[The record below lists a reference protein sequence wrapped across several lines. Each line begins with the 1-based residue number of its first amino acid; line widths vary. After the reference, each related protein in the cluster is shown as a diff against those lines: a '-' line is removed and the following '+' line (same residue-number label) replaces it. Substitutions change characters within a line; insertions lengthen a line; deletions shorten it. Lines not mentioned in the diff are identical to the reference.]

1 VEPAQP
7 PAGPTDPPVDPT
19 QPPAGPADPPD
30 EAPPVEPTPAQPTE
44 AFTAEVTG
52 PSIAVRAALPAGTDD
67 ATVTCTWGFGDG
79 DVATGTSAV
88 HTYPAEG
95 TYVVTLTVTSE
106 SGATST
112 ASRTIDV
119 GAAAGTPQGAD
130 GRDGAQPAPAP

>member
-1 VEPAQP
+1 VAGYNGRGDGPVAQDIGGGRHP
-7 PAGPTDPPVDPT
+7 LRRLAHGH
-19 QPPAGPADPPD
+19 
-30 EAPPVEPTPAQPTE
+30 PTE
-44 AFTAEVTG
+44 ACAVEVTG

-88 HTYPAEG
+88 HTYAAEG

-130 GRDGAQPAPAP
+130 GRDGTQPAPAS